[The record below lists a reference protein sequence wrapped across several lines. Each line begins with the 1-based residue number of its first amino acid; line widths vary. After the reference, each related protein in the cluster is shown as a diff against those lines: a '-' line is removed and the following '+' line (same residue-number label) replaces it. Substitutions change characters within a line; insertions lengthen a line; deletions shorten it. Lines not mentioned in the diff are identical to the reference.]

1 MMRFPLRLTAD
12 INIARIAKKLGFPRR
27 AHPIQ
32 FLDAAEVLHPDSS
45 HPVSHE
51 RMREVISSSS
61 PIVWIGGSEPLHHPG
76 VSHLVRAT
84 TQTGHFVFLET
95 DGTVLRRRLHEFQPV
110 SRLFLTVRFE
120 PCAQRRASKGTQA
133 DGLELAAEGIRAA
146 RLSGFLICVHARV
159 HAESELGEMAR
170 LIQFALSLDVD
181 GIVVTPADGG
191 SSSANPDAALQRRT
205 AEVRKMIGS
214 WWWQSF
220 SRLIEPIVNGGRH
233 AEQSAEGTAVRLD
246 QETPAD
252 EEGVRVA

>member
-1 MMRFPLRLTAD
+1 MRFPLRLTAD
-12 INIARIAKKLGFPRR
+12 INIARIAQNLRSSR
-27 AHPIQ
+27 TMRPIQ
-32 FLDAAEVLHPDSS
+32 FLDAAEVLHHDSS

-61 PIVWIGGSEPLHHPG
+61 PVVWIGGSEPLHHSG
-76 VSHLVRAT
+76 VSHLVRAM
-84 TQTGHFVFLET
+84 TQTGHSVFLET

-120 PCAQRRASKGTQA
+120 PVAQRRASKGTQA

-191 SSSANPDAALQRRT
+191 SSSANSDAALQRKT

-214 WWWQSF
+214 WWWESF
-220 SRLIEPIVNGGRH
+220 SCLIETIVNGGRH

-246 QETPAD
+246 QETHAD
-252 EEGVRVA
+252 EEGLRVA

>member
-1 MMRFPLRLTAD
+1 MIRFPLRLTAD
-12 INIARIAKKLGFPRR
+12 INAARIAKKLGFPRGAR
-27 AHPIQ
+27 PIQ
-32 FLDAAEVLHPDSS
+32 FLDVAEILHSDSS

-51 RMREVISSSS
+51 KIREITASPS

-95 DGTVLRRRLHEFQPV
+95 DGTLLRRRIHEFQPA

-120 PCAQRRASKGTQA
+120 PGAQRRASKGTQA
-133 DGLELAAEGIRAA
+133 GGLELAAEGIRAA

-181 GIVVTPADGG
+181 GIVVTPADGA
-191 SSSANPDAALQRRT
+191 SSSANPDAALQRKT

-214 WWWQSF
+214 WWWESF
-220 SRLIEPIVNGGRH
+220 SRLIEPTVNGGRH
-233 AEQSAEGTAVRLD
+233 AVQSAEGTAVRLD
-246 QETPAD
+246 QETHAD

>member
-32 FLDAAEVLHPDSS
+32 FLDAAEILHPDSS

-51 RMREVISSSS
+51 KIREITSS
-61 PIVWIGGSEPLHHPG
+61 PSPVVWIGGSEPLHHPG

-84 TQTGHFVFLET
+84 TQAGHFVFLET
-95 DGTVLRRRLHEFQPV
+95 DGTVLRRRLHQFQPV

-120 PCAQRRASKGTQA
+120 PGAQRRASKGTQA

-159 HAESELGEMAR
+159 HADSELGEMAR

-191 SSSANPDAALQRRT
+191 SSSANPDAASHRKT

-214 WWWQSF
+214 WWWESF

-233 AEQSAEGTAVRLD
+233 AEQSAEGTSVRLH
-246 QETPAD
+246 QETHAD